1 MVGGTSV
8 SGLFWTETQDT
19 AAFSARNFCKKLVSK
34 KGQNFKIG
42 QHSILKSLFFV
53 ASKTKN
59 FLVSS
64 NHLPVL
70 LVACP
75 LFACPRDDF
84 SIPHHNIN
92 ECFKMK
98 THRNPEKSQENL
110 FFFVYKIKDRV

>member
-1 MVGGTSV
+1 
-8 SGLFWTETQDT
+8 
-19 AAFSARNFCKKLVSK
+19 
-34 KGQNFKIG
+34 
-42 QHSILKSLFFV
+42 LKSLFFV

-110 FFFVYKIKDRV
+110 FFFVYKIKDRVWFSCVAVIGWAIVPRLLEDHRRLAQLSSIEKI